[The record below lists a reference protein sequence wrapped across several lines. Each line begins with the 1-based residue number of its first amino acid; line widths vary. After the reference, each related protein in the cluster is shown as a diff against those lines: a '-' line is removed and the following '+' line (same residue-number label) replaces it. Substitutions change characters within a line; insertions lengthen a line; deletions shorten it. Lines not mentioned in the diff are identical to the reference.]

1 MKLGIAR
8 KLALLL
14 AAVGVLASGLTGL
27 YAYQTSRQLLVES
40 AQERLLI
47 STQVLARRIALSR
60 QEITRNLE
68 VLARLPSAVAM
79 LQHPDAA
86 QARQLATLFER
97 MMAANPSYFQIRL
110 ISASEHGL
118 ERVRVDR
125 QGDVPVEVLDDDL
138 QEKGHY
144 PYVAETLQLR
154 AGEFYLSEIA
164 VNHERG
170 TYAGLD
176 QPALQLAT
184 PVTDGL
190 GTPLGVVVINVDLNG
205 MFALLAADL
214 PANFKLFL
222 ANDDG
227 DILIHPDPSR
237 TFGFDRGRRML
248 IDDEFPLTRDIVQ
261 GQRDHV
267 VFDAS
272 DSALGSEPVVAAF
285 IGQPV
290 DVPSH
295 EQRLVLGL
303 AQPLAVVVAQAHRLG
318 VTILQIVLGLCLGC
332 LVLAALLA
340 RAFTRPINAMS
351 AAAQHFAGGQPAGE
365 LPVERNDEIGALA
378 RSLQQMHQQ
387 INHNLSQ
394 LQNNQQALEHMA
406 LHDVL
411 TGLPNRRLFVSQLEK
426 AMIHARRY
434 GGEVSVLFIDLDDFK
449 DINDRF
455 GHDTGDLVL
464 KAVAQRLLAMM
475 REGDTVAP
483 IGGDEFVV
491 LLDGPT
497 PHPQLIAVAEKM
509 LSGINMPIDVFGVEM
524 KVGVSIGISRY
535 PQDGQSVS
543 ELLAT
548 ADHAMY
554 AVKADGHGGFRFASP
569 PTM

>member
-1 MKLGIAR
+1 MKLGIAA

-27 YAYQTSRQLLVES
+27 YAYRTSRQLLVES
-40 AQERLLI
+40 AQERLLT
-47 STQVLARRIALSR
+47 STQVLARRITLSQ
-60 QEITRNLE
+60 QEIARNLE
-68 VLARLPSAVAM
+68 VLARLPGAVAV
-79 LQHPDAA
+79 LQRSDAA
-86 QARQLATLFER
+86 QATQLATLFQR
-97 MMAANPSYFQIRL
+97 VMSANPSYFQVRL

-125 QGDVPVEVLDDDL
+125 QGDVPVEVLGDDL

-144 PYVAETLQLR
+144 PYVAETLRLR
-154 AGEFYLSEIA
+154 AGQYYLSEIA

-190 GTPLGVVVINVDLNG
+190 GNAIGVVVINVDLNG

-227 DILIHPDPSR
+227 DILIHPDPTR
-237 TFGFDRGRRML
+237 TFGFDRGQRIL
-248 IDDEFPLTRDIVQ
+248 IDEDFPLTRDLVQ
-261 GQRDHV
+261 GKREHV
-267 VFDAS
+267 VFNAS
-272 DSALGSEPVVAAF
+272 DRAHGLEPVVAAF
-285 IGQPV
+285 IVQQV
-290 DVPSH
+290 DVPSG

-303 AQPLAVVVAQAHRLG
+303 AQPLAEVIAQTDRLG
-318 VTILQIVLGLCLGC
+318 VTILQIVLGLCLAC
-332 LVLAALLA
+332 LVLAAVLA
-340 RAFTRPINAMS
+340 RAFTLPINAMS
-351 AAAQHFAGGQPAGE
+351 AAVQRFAGGQPSGD
-365 LPVERNDEIGALA
+365 LPVERKDEIGALA
-378 RSLQQMHQQ
+378 RSFQQMHLQ
-387 INHNLSQ
+387 INQNLSQ

-411 TGLPNRRLFVSQLEK
+411 TGLPNRRLFASQLEK
-426 AMIHARRY
+426 SMIHARRY
-434 GGEVSVLFIDLDDFK
+434 GGDISVLFIDLDDFK

-475 REGDTVAP
+475 REGDTVGR

-491 LLDGPT
+491 LLGAPT

-509 LSGINMPIDVFGVEM
+509 LSGIRMPIDVFGVEM
-524 KVGVSIGISRY
+524 TVGASIGISRY
-535 PQDGQSVS
+535 PQDGHSVS

-548 ADHAMY
+548 ADNAMY
-554 AVKADGHGGFRFASP
+554 AVKADGSGGFRFASA
-569 PTM
+569 PTV

>member
-1 MKLGIAR
+1 MKLSIAR

-40 AQERLLI
+40 AQDRLLT
-47 STQVLARRIALSR
+47 STQVLARRITLSR
-60 QEITRNLE
+60 QEITRNLD
-68 VLARLPSAVAM
+68 VIARLPATLAV
-79 LQHPDAA
+79 LQRGDAT
-86 QARQLATLFER
+86 QASQLATLFQR
-97 MMAANPSYFQIRL
+97 MMSANPSYFQIRL
-110 ISASEHGL
+110 ISASDHGL

-125 QGDVPVEVLDDDL
+125 QGDLPVEVQGDDL

-144 PYVAETLQLR
+144 PYVAETLRLK

-170 TYAGLD
+170 AYAGLD
-176 QPALQLAT
+176 LPALQLAT

-190 GTPLGVVVINVDLNG
+190 GAAVGVVVINVDLNG
-205 MFALLAADL
+205 MFALLADDL

-227 DILIHPDPSR
+227 DILIHPDPTR

-248 IDDEFPLTRDIVQ
+248 IDEEFPLTRDIVR
-261 GQRDHV
+261 GKRDHV
-267 VFDAS
+267 VFDAN
-272 DSALGSEPVVAAF
+272 DNALGTEPVVAAF
-285 IGQPV
+285 IGQPIEM
-290 DVPSH
+290 PSH

-303 AQPLAVVVAQAHRLG
+303 AQPLEGVVAQAHRLG
-318 VTILQIVLGLCLGC
+318 VTILQLVLGLCLGC
-332 LVLAALLA
+332 LVLAAVLA
-340 RAFTRPINAMS
+340 RAFTQPINAMS
-351 AAAQHFAGGQPAGE
+351 AAAASFASGQPSGD
-365 LPVERNDEIGALA
+365 LPVERADEIGALA
-378 RSLQQMHQQ
+378 RSLQQMQQQ

-411 TGLPNRRLFVSQLEK
+411 TGLPNRRLFASQLEK

-434 GGEVSVLFIDLDDFK
+434 GGEISVLFIDLDDFK
-449 DINDRF
+449 DINDHF

-475 REGDTVAP
+475 REGDTVAR

-491 LLDGPT
+491 MLGAST
-497 PHPQLIAVAEKM
+497 SHPQLMAVAEKM
-509 LSGINMPIDVFGVEM
+509 LAGISQPIDVFGVEM
-524 KVGVSIGISRY
+524 KVGASVGISRY

-554 AVKADGHGGFRFASP
+554 AVKAEGQGGFRFASP
-569 PTM
+569 PTV

>member
-1 MKLGIAR
+1 VKLGIAR

-14 AAVGVLASGLTGL
+14 AVVGALASGLTGL

-40 AQERLLI
+40 AQERLLT
-47 STQVLARRIALSR
+47 STQVLARRITQSR

-68 VLARLPSAVAM
+68 VLARLPSTLAV
-79 LQHPDAA
+79 LQHADNA

-97 MMAANPSYFQIRL
+97 MMLAHPSYFQIRL
-110 ISASEHGL
+110 ISAREHGL

-125 QGDVPVEVLDDDL
+125 QGDLPVEVSGDDL

-144 PYVAETLQLR
+144 PYVAETLQLK

-184 PVTDGL
+184 PVTDAL
-190 GTPLGVVVINVDLNG
+190 GAPLGVVVINVDLNG

-227 DILIHPDPSR
+227 DILIHPDPTR
-237 TFGFDRGRRML
+237 TFGFDRGRRIL
-248 IDDEFPLTRDIVQ
+248 IQEEFPMTHDIVR
-261 GQRDHV
+261 GAREHV
-267 VFDAS
+267 VFDAG
-272 DSALGSEPVVAAF
+272 DSAPGSEPVVAAF
-285 IGQPV
+285 IGQPI

-295 EQRLVLGL
+295 EKRLVLGL

-318 VTILQIVLGLCLGC
+318 VTILQLVLGLCLGC
-332 LVLAALLA
+332 LVLAAVLA
-340 RAFTRPINAMS
+340 RAFTQPINAMS
-351 AAAQHFAGGQPAGE
+351 AAAANFAKGQPAGD
-365 LPVERNDEIGALA
+365 LPVERQDEIGELA
-378 RSLQQMHQQ
+378 RSLQQMQHQ

-394 LQNNQQALEHMA
+394 LQSNQQALEHMA
-406 LHDVL
+406 QHDVL

-449 DINDRF
+449 DINDRY

-475 REGDTVAP
+475 REGDTVAR

-491 LLDGPT
+491 MLGAAT
-497 PHPQLIAVAEKM
+497 THPQLIAVAEKM
-509 LSGINMPIDVFGVEM
+509 LSGINLPIDVFGVEM
-524 KVGVSIGISRY
+524 KVGASIGISRY

-554 AVKADGHGGFRFASP
+554 AVKAEGSGGFRFASL
-569 PTM
+569 PTV

>member
-27 YAYQTSRQLLVES
+27 YAYRTSRQLLVES
-40 AQERLLI
+40 AQERLLT
-47 STQVLARRIALSR
+47 STQVLARRITLSR

-144 PYVAETLQLR
+144 PYVAETLQLH

-475 REGDTVAP
+475 REGDTVAR

-509 LSGINMPIDVFGVEM
+509 LSGINLPIDVFGVEM